1 MKTVLLILAGLYL
14 SAFTATAQILNHPV
28 IEKVQVMYKPNKTI
42 TTSGQATSS
51 PEIKVNGTTNV
62 TLKNGSEAVK
72 VYLKIKDKQTQ
83 AVVYDVNYVI
93 NSSDV
98 SDQGV
103 ILYKKQGNVLSIT
116 NPAIVT
122 LKPYVYELY
131 TEDAAGSK
139 SSIYT
144 IIQ

>member
-1 MKTVLLILAGLYL
+1 MKTFLLILAGLFL
-14 SAFTATAQILNHPV
+14 SAFTASAQIVNHPE
-28 IEKVQVMYKPNKTI
+28 IEKVEVMYKPNRGATA
-42 TTSGQATSS
+42 SGLASS
-51 PEIKVNGTTNV
+51 PEIKVNGTTLV

-72 VYLKIKDKQTQ
+72 IYLKIKDKKTQ
-83 AVVYDVNYVI
+83 AIVYDVNYRI

-98 SDQGV
+98 SDQGM
-103 ILYKKQGNVLSIT
+103 ILYKKQGNLLSMT

-139 SSIYT
+139 SNVYT